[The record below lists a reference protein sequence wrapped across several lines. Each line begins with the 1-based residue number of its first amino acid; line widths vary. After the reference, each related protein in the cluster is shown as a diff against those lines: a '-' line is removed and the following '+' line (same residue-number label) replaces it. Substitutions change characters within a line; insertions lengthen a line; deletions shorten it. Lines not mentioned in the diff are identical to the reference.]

1 MRVDPH
7 SSKAYVFLMTVEA
20 VWLVVA
26 GLSVWWLCCAWFL
39 SLTVESSCALQQCSC
54 WDLQWASGDP
64 WGSNPVVW
72 HSCVWTCSPQQIVN
86 LSRVAALFRSA
97 GLTSC
102 GWSET
107 GSGSGSRWKVSNEDL
122 KDSVVPICGTAVW
135 LCCLSCILNIP
146 SCLLSM
152 LGCFQQCATYWC
164 SQL

>member
-26 GLSVWWLCCAWFL
+26 GLGVCVVVVLRWFL
-39 SLTVESSCALQQCSC
+39 ILSVESCAP
-54 WDLQWASGDP
+54 LQWASGDP
-64 WGSNPVVW
+64 WGSNTVVW
-72 HSCVWTCSPQQIVN
+72 HSCVWTCSPQQIMN
-86 LSRVAALFRSA
+86 LCWVAALFRSA

-102 GWSET
+102 GWSGT
-107 GSGSGSRWKVSNEDL
+107 GSGWGSRWKVSNEDL
-122 KDSVVPICGTAVW
+122 KDGVVPICCTAVW
-135 LCCLSCILNIP
+135 LCCLSCILNIL

-152 LGCFQQCATYWC
+152 LGCCQQCATYWA